1 MNCEL
6 VMTFKEMETSNDN
19 WLKLRK
25 AGIGGSDAA
34 AILGM
39 TPWKSPYQLW
49 LEKTGEVEAE
59 DISTK
64 EVVHFG
70 HVLEQVVADEFCQR
84 ADKLVRR
91 CGVYRM
97 KDYPFIQGSFD
108 RLLVGED
115 AGLECKTTNS
125 FARTEWDEGK
135 IPPAY
140 YVQCQHYMMVSGLPR
155 WYIACLVGGNHFVM
169 HTIERDEEDIK
180 ALLKAEVDFWHK
192 VENHIMPE
200 VDGSTSC
207 KEALSRK
214 YPGGNKETIVLPSDS
229 VKLLNRLD
237 ELKESEK
244 SIKGQIAEI
253 QNKFCSMLGDY
264 EIGTVGDDEDAR
276 TVKWQTVAGRVTV
289 DTKRLKKEQP
299 DIFAKYSKQGK
310 PTRRFSI

>member
-6 VMTFKEMETSNDN
+6 VMTVKEMETSNDN

-125 FARTEWDEGK
+125 FARNEWDEGK

-140 YVQCQHYMMVSGLPR
+140 YVQC
-155 WYIACLVGGNHFVM
+155 
-169 HTIERDEEDIK
+169 
-180 ALLKAEVDFWHK
+180 
-192 VENHIMPE
+192 
-200 VDGSTSC
+200 
-207 KEALSRK
+207 
-214 YPGGNKETIVLPSDS
+214 
-229 VKLLNRLD
+229 
-237 ELKESEK
+237 
-244 SIKGQIAEI
+244 
-253 QNKFCSMLGDY
+253 
-264 EIGTVGDDEDAR
+264 
-276 TVKWQTVAGRVTV
+276 
-289 DTKRLKKEQP
+289 
-299 DIFAKYSKQGK
+299 
-310 PTRRFSI
+310 